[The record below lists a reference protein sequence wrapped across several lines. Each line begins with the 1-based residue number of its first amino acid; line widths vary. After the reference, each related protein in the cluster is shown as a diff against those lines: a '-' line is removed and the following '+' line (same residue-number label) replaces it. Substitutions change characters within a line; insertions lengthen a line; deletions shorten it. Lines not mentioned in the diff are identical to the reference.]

1 MNPTRNKLEN
11 ISLIEEILLL
21 QIEMYF
27 SKSSRSK
34 AFWNRLILI
43 SKCFVFGGFIVDI
56 LKSERDHRDIDIVI
70 DSFNDESLEL
80 VNYYNGIR
88 NSFGGFKLNIDGIH
102 VDLWAIKDTWAIK
115 KMNYL
120 DFDLFSILPSTSF
133 FNSTAIIFSIQE
145 KQLIY
150 NYKFL
155 EFINQK
161 NLDIL
166 FEDNPYPELCIVKSF
181 ENYREG
187 VSLSNNLK
195 KYIVRKFPQVNEKI
209 NSIQIRHFGEVK
221 YSVDALINF
230 YSSII
235 KELDNNKKTTTAN
248 IKIYS
253 DQLAL
258 F

>member
-1 MNPTRNKLEN
+1 MNSSKNKLEN
-11 ISLIEEILLL
+11 ISLIEEILPI

-27 SKSSRSK
+27 SKSSRSI
-34 AFWNRLILI
+34 AFWNRLISI
-43 SKCFVFGGFIVDI
+43 SKCFVFGGFIVDL
-56 LKSERDHRDIDIVI
+56 LKSESIHRDIDIVV
-70 DSFNDESLEL
+70 DTFNDESFEL
-80 VNYYNGIR
+80 VNQYNGIR

-102 VDLWAIKDTWAIK
+102 VDLWAIKDTWVIK

-150 NYKFL
+150 NNKFL
-155 EFINQK
+155 DFINQN

-166 FEDNPYPELCIVKSF
+166 FEDNPYPELCIIKSF
-181 ENYREG
+181 QNYCDG

-195 KYIVRKFPQVNEKI
+195 KYIVRKFVKVYEKL
-209 NSIQIRHFGEVK
+209 NSIQIRHYGDVK
-221 YSVDALINF
+221 YTEEDLMSF
-230 YSSII
+230 YLSII
-235 KELDNNKKTTTAN
+235 KELNNNKKSTNVKT
-248 IKIYS
+248 YS
-253 DQLAL
+253 DQLVL